1 MTDESNSIEI
11 PEPKR
16 RICGTLLMNLP
27 PDQASAILDRMIH
40 ESDDGPSMCLVKW
53 SGSEIVEP
61 E

>member
-1 MTDESNSIEI
+1 MTDESNLIEI

-27 PDQASAILDRMIH
+27 PDQASAILDRLMD
-40 ESDDGPSMCLVKW
+40 ESDDAPSMRLVDK